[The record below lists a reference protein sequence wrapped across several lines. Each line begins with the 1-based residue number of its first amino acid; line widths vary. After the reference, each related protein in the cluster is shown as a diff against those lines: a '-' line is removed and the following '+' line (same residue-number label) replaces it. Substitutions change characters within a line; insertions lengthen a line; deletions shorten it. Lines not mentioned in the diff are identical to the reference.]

1 MSDSTSP
8 SSTPM
13 EERSSLSLEQQAQ
26 QLPAEVSKKRRFS
39 DGWKLF
45 VCIVIVLVGAL
56 GSSLVQT
63 DGGKI
68 QVTDLKIAGK
78 HGATVTA
85 DLFRPKDATPENKA
99 PMVIVSPGFQR
110 TKETQVSN
118 SLELARR
125 GFVTLVVDPY
135 NQGESSSQHPD
146 DGDTAVVTAIDYVT
160 DHLDTFNYVDEDRI
174 GITGHSAG
182 GTAVRTA
189 ANKYGKKVDDALEAA
204 KDPNSEGGTT
214 ITDGERKRA
223 EDLDKI
229 SAVFISGWLKNLND
243 KKFAHVHSNMA
254 LGYARYDEGGYRN
267 INGDGDLRDAPEA
280 LSMVNS
286 GLKKQDQV
294 DRIEIGRGYGDIDK
308 GTYRVAYN
316 DETLHPLQPLTPS
329 AIGSILEFFDDTLDA
344 PVKMDSGNQT
354 WWLKEV
360 FNLISLIGGIAMLFP
375 LTRMLL
381 RTRYFAPVAQALP
394 TVPKR
399 PRGKEAAKFWAFFVL
414 SAAIAF
420 FTFMPLANLSQ
431 DVFYDAA
438 NKVSTWFF
446 PARMV
451 NSVVLWAIV
460 NGIVGLILFYI
471 TRDKSTYARGE
482 RARAW
487 GITMSWRTFWRTL
500 LLAFILLFVY
510 FSVLSIV
517 YLAFHSDYRFLVVAS
532 RPLTLRWFLVAL
544 MYVPAMFIFYL
555 ANSIRAGVG
564 TRYSDTPKWQTYLIA
579 ALANSVG
586 LAMIFVIQY
595 SVFAATGTVHWT
607 DDWLYVNML
616 QSILPMMILLP
627 ILNKMFYANTGR
639 VWLGPLVIAPIF
651 ITMSL
656 GGSVAYIPSLA

>member
-1 MSDSTSP
+1 M
-8 SSTPM
+8 
-13 EERSSLSLEQQAQ
+13 
-26 QLPAEVSKKRRFS
+26 
-39 DGWKLF
+39 
-45 VCIVIVLVGAL
+45 
-56 GSSLVQT
+56 
-63 DGGKI
+63 
-68 QVTDLKIAGK
+68 
-78 HGATVTA
+78 
-85 DLFRPKDATPENKA
+85 
-99 PMVIVSPGFQR
+99 
-110 TKETQVSN
+110 
-118 SLELARR
+118 
-125 GFVTLVVDPY
+125 
-135 NQGESSSQHPD
+135 
-146 DGDTAVVTAIDYVT
+146 
-160 DHLDTFNYVDEDRI
+160 
-174 GITGHSAG
+174 
-182 GTAVRTA
+182 
-189 ANKYGKKVDDALEAA
+189 
-204 KDPNSEGGTT
+204 
-214 ITDGERKRA
+214 
-223 EDLDKI
+223 
-229 SAVFISGWLKNLND
+229 
-243 KKFAHVHSNMA
+243 
-254 LGYARYDEGGYRN
+254 
-267 INGDGDLRDAPEA
+267 
-280 LSMVNS
+280 
-286 GLKKQDQV
+286 
-294 DRIEIGRGYGDIDK
+294 
-308 GTYRVAYN
+308 
-316 DETLHPLQPLTPS
+316 
-329 AIGSILEFFDDTLDA
+329 
-344 PVKMDSGNQT
+344 KMDSGNQT

-360 FNLISLIGGIAMLFP
+360 FNLVSLIGAIAMLFP
-375 LTRMLL
+375 LTRILL

-394 TVPKR
+394 AVPKR

-487 GITMSWRTFWRTL
+487 GITMDWRTFGRTL
-500 LLAFILLFVY
+500 LLAFTLLFIY
-510 FSVLSIV
+510 FSILSIV

-639 VWLGPLVIAPIF
+639 VWLGP
-651 ITMSL
+651 
-656 GGSVAYIPSLA
+656 